1 MQLAVTENVA
11 NLSEYYLSYEGP
23 DGLTNPAQGDL
34 ILLTAQTT
42 TSENGIYEVSSVT
55 STYDSNQGG
64 SGPTASD
71 YYVSLARAIGFDSS
85 EEFITGS
92 FVFVE
97 KGSQVGQGYVL
108 GELASDFALGTSPVN
123 YLQFTVDTTKDVT
136 FDQSVSSSSLA
147 SSGELTV
154 SGNSSLSN
162 VTVTG
167 DTTMN
172 GNATMNGNVNLSGVL
187 DAGAVYAELLYVSGY
202 MGSSQIDGM
211 SNRIRGD
218 SLELDHIN
226 TLISGDVHMMDDLNV
241 SDDLYVSDGLYVSG
255 PVDFSYSSEVRVP
268 TPDQDD
274 EAANKSY
281 VDSAIS
287 TEASSRDAAISDA
300 IAGDNARGL
309 VQLAATE
316 NVANLS
322 EYYLSYEGPD
332 GLTNPAQGDLILL
345 TAQTTTSENGIYEV
359 SSVTSTY
366 DSNQGGSGPTASDY
380 YVSLARASGFD
391 SSEEFI
397 TGSFVFVEKGS
408 QVGQGYVLG
417 ELASDFALGT
427 SPVNYLQFT
436 VDTTKDV
443 TFDQSVSSSSLASS
457 GELTVSGNSSLSNVT
472 VTGDTTMNGNATM
485 NGNVNLSGVLDAG
498 AVYAELL
505 YVSGYMGSSQ
515 IDGMSNRIRG
525 DSLELDHINT
535 LISGDVHMMDDLN
548 VSDDLYVSDGLYVSG
563 PVDFSYSSEVR
574 VPTPDQDDEAA
585 NKSYV
590 DSAISTEAS
599 SRDAAISDAI
609 AGDNARGL
617 VQLAATEN
625 VANLSEYYLSYEG
638 PDGLTNPAQGDLIL
652 LTAQTTTSENGI
664 YEVSSVTSTY
674 DSNQGGSGPTASD
687 YYVSLARAS
696 GFDSS
701 EEFITGSF
709 VFVEKG
715 SQVGQGYVLGEL
727 ASDFALGTSPVNYL
741 QFTVDTTKD
750 VTFDQSVSSSSL
762 ASSGEL
768 TVSGNSSLS
777 NVTVSGD
784 TAMNGDLFI
793 SGGLSASGPSAM
805 TSLTGQI
812 GTSRLY
818 VAGSSGLPTI
828 IDGADNEIYG
838 NTSMET
844 ITADTLRVHGSLGL
858 TLIDGTSNYIYGNTA
873 MNGNVSAS
881 GNLVVS
887 GAMDAGEIHV
897 NSPNGP
903 IRIDGVNNYIYGNT
917 SMETISVDAL
927 TVDGTYG
934 MTSIGGMSN
943 EIYGDTSLI
952 GDTYTHGNVSIG
964 NNVSISGSLN
974 TVGPVSFTSLD
985 VVGVINASRF
995 DLSSPN
1001 GTSRIDGMSNRIR
1014 GDSLELNHIDTYISG
1029 DVHMSEDLNV
1039 SDDLIVSDALY
1050 VSGPVDFSYSSEVR
1064 VPTPDQDDEAANK
1077 SYVDN
1082 LVSTSIAGD
1091 NARGL
1096 VQLAVTENVA
1106 NLSEYYLSYEGP
1118 DGLTNPA
1125 QGDLILLIGQT
1136 TTSENGI
1143 YEVSSVTSTYDSN
1156 QGGSG
1161 PTASD
1166 YYVSLA
1172 RASGFDSSE
1181 EFITGSFV
1189 FVEKGSQVGQG
1200 YVLGELA
1207 SDFALG
1213 TSPVN
1218 YLQFTVDTTKDVTFD
1233 QSVSSSSL
1241 ASSGELTVSG
1251 NSSLSNV
1258 TVNGDTTMNGNA
1270 TMNGNVNVSG
1280 VLDADIVDADELYV
1294 QGGPAG
1300 SSRIDGMINRIR
1312 GDILDLNHVDTNIT
1326 GSVAISG
1333 NTSMNGNAS
1342 IDGDVNV
1349 FGILDADIVD
1359 TNMLYVQGGPAGS
1372 SRIDGMI
1379 NRIRG
1384 DILELNHMDTNIT
1397 GNVVISDALYVS
1409 GPVDFSYSSEVRVPT
1424 PDQDDEAANKSYVD
1438 NLVSTSIAGDNARG
1452 LVQLAVTENVANLS
1466 EYYLSY
1472 EGPDGLANPAQG
1484 DLILLTAQTTTSENG
1499 IYEVSSVTST
1509 YDSNQGGSGPTASD
1523 YYVTLARASDFDSS
1537 EEFITGS
1544 FVFVEKGSQVG
1555 QGYVLG
1561 ELASDFA
1568 LGTSPVN
1575 YLQFTVDT
1583 TKDVTFDQ
1591 SVSSSSLASSG
1602 ELTVSGNSSLSNV
1615 TVNGDTTMNGNA
1627 TMNGHVN
1634 VSGVLDADIVD
1645 TNMLY
1650 VQGGPAGSS
1659 RIDV

>member
-1 MQLAVTENVA
+1 
-11 NLSEYYLSYEGP
+11 
-23 DGLTNPAQGDL
+23 
-34 ILLTAQTT
+34 
-42 TSENGIYEVSSVT
+42 
-55 STYDSNQGG
+55 
-64 SGPTASD
+64 
-71 YYVSLARAIGFDSS
+71 
-85 EEFITGS
+85 
-92 FVFVE
+92 
-97 KGSQVGQGYVL
+97 
-108 GELASDFALGTSPVN
+108 
-123 YLQFTVDTTKDVT
+123 
-136 FDQSVSSSSLA
+136 
-147 SSGELTV
+147 
-154 SGNSSLSN
+154 
-162 VTVTG
+162 
-167 DTTMN
+167 MN
-172 GNATMNGNVNLSGVL
+172 GNASIDGDVNVSGIL
-187 DAGAVYAELLYVSGY
+187 DAGVVDAELLYVSGY
-202 MGSSQIDGM
+202 MGSSQIDG
-211 SNRIRGD
+211 SWNRIRGD
-218 SLELDHIN
+218 SLELNHID
-226 TLISGDVHMMDDLNV
+226 TYISGDVHMSEDLNV
-241 SDDLYVSDGLYVSG
+241 SEDLYVSDGLYVSG

-287 TEASSRDAAISDA
+287 TEASSRDTAISDA

-309 VQLAATE
+309 VQLAVTE

-457 GELTVSGNSSLSNVT
+457 GDLTVSGNSSLSNVT
-472 VTGDTTMNGNATM
+472 VSGNTSMNGNASID
-485 NGNVNLSGVLDAG
+485 GDVNVSGILDAG
-498 AVYAELL
+498 VVDAELL

-515 IDGMSNRIRG
+515 IDGSWNRIRG
-525 DSLELDHINT
+525 DSLELNHIDT
-535 LISGDVHMMDDLN
+535 YISGDVHMSEDLN
-548 VSDDLYVSDGLYVSG
+548 VSEDLYVSDGLYVSG

-599 SRDAAISDAI
+599 SRDTAISDAI

-617 VQLAATEN
+617 VQLAVTEN

-762 ASSGEL
+762 ASSGDL

-777 NVTVSGD
+777 NVTVSGN
-784 TAMNGDLFI
+784 TSMNGNASIDGDVNV
-793 SGGLSASGPSAM
+793 SGVLDADIVDTNM
-805 TSLTGQI
+805 
-812 GTSRLY
+812 LY
-818 VAGSSGLPTI
+818 VQGGPAGSSR
-828 IDGADNEIYG
+828 IDGIINRIRGDILELNHMDTNITGSVAISG
-838 NTSMET
+838 NTSMNGN
-844 ITADTLRVHGSLGL
+844 AS
-858 TLIDGTSNYIYGNTA
+858 IDGDV
-873 MNGNVSAS
+873 NVFGVLDADIVDTNMLYVQGGPAS
-881 GNLVVS
+881 
-887 GAMDAGEIHV
+887 
-897 NSPNGP
+897 
-903 IRIDGVNNYIYGNT
+903 
-917 SMETISVDAL
+917 
-927 TVDGTYG
+927 
-934 MTSIGGMSN
+934 
-943 EIYGDTSLI
+943 
-952 GDTYTHGNVSIG
+952 
-964 NNVSISGSLN
+964 
-974 TVGPVSFTSLD
+974 
-985 VVGVINASRF
+985 
-995 DLSSPN
+995 
-1001 GTSRIDGMSNRIR
+1001 SRIDGMINRIR
-1014 GDSLELNHIDTYISG
+1014 GDILELNHMDTNITG
-1029 DVHMSEDLNV
+1029 NV
-1039 SDDLIVSDALY
+1039 VISDALY

-1082 LVSTSIAGD
+1082 LVSTSIAGDNARGLVQLAVTENVANLSEYYLSYEGPDGLTNPAQGDLILLTAQTTTSENGIYEVSSVTSTYDSNQGGSGPTASDYYVSLARASGFDSSEEFITGSFVFVEKGSQVGQGYVLGELASDFALGTSPVNYLQFTVDTTKDVTFDQSVSSSSLASSGDLTVSGNSSLSNVTVSGNTSMNGNASIDGDVNVSGVLDADIVDTNMLYVQGGPAGSSRIDGIINRIRGDILELNHMDTNITGNVVISDALYVSGPVDFSYSSEVRVPTPDQDDEAANKSYVDSAISTEASSRDTAISDAIAGD

-1241 ASSGELTVSG
+1241 ASSGDLTVSG

-1258 TVNGDTTMNGNA
+1258 TVTGDTT
-1270 TMNGNVNVSG
+1270 
-1280 VLDADIVDADELYV
+1280 
-1294 QGGPAG
+1294 
-1300 SSRIDGMINRIR
+1300 
-1312 GDILDLNHVDTNIT
+1312 
-1326 GSVAISG
+1326 
-1333 NTSMNGNAS
+1333 MNGNAS

-1359 TNMLYVQGGPAGS
+1359 TNMLYVQGGPAGY
-1372 SRIDGMI
+1372 SRIDGII

-1384 DILELNHMDTNIT
+1384 DILELNHVDTNIT
-1397 GNVVISDALYVS
+1397 GSVVISGNTSMNGNVTIANDLIVS
-1409 GPVDFSYSSEVRVPT
+1409 GEITASSDERLKKNIKTIPNALEKVQQLRGVEFEFADSGKDSVGLIAQEVENVIPQVVLT
-1424 PDQDDEAANKSYVD
+1424 TEQNNLPDMKSVNYASLVGVLVEAIKEQQLQIDDLKAQVSLLEAAN
-1438 NLVSTSIAGDNARG
+1438 N
-1452 LVQLAVTENVANLS
+1452 
-1466 EYYLSY
+1466 
-1472 EGPDGLANPAQG
+1472 
-1484 DLILLTAQTTTSENG
+1484 
-1499 IYEVSSVTST
+1499 
-1509 YDSNQGGSGPTASD
+1509 
-1523 YYVTLARASDFDSS
+1523 
-1537 EEFITGS
+1537 
-1544 FVFVEKGSQVG
+1544 
-1555 QGYVLG
+1555 
-1561 ELASDFA
+1561 
-1568 LGTSPVN
+1568 
-1575 YLQFTVDT
+1575 
-1583 TKDVTFDQ
+1583 
-1591 SVSSSSLASSG
+1591 
-1602 ELTVSGNSSLSNV
+1602 
-1615 TVNGDTTMNGNA
+1615 MNE
-1627 TMNGHVN
+1627 
-1634 VSGVLDADIVD
+1634 
-1645 TNMLY
+1645 
-1650 VQGGPAGSS
+1650 
-1659 RIDV
+1659 